1 MQLCVLRGNFNTHL
15 KATNRRMQDVQSGV
29 KSYCL
34 FYSFEIA
41 LGFETDTSRSLRSS
55 RLVKCHKAPCKR
67 IQE

>member
-41 LGFETDTSRSLRSS
+41 LGFETDTSRSF
-55 RLVKCHKAPCKR
+55 K
-67 IQE
+67 I